1 MARPFR
7 VYEMSSY
14 FSQADRL
21 FRSRAIPALLDYVRI
36 KSLSPAFDPNWEQ
49 TGEIAKAMELMKS
62 WAEGA
67 AIPGLASRVSS
78 LEGRTPALI
87 IEVPGTRDD
96 LGSVLIYGH
105 LDKQP
110 AEGPWLHS
118 NDPFEA
124 VVVEDA
130 IFGRGVADDGYSC
143 FAAVTGLEVLSTEGK
158 DYPKVIILIEA
169 SEESGSPDLEYHIEE
184 ISSELQDLRLVVCLD
199 SGGLDFE
206 RLWVTSSLR
215 GNLVVTIDVKV
226 LEQGVHSGSAGGVVP
241 SSFRILRSLLSAIED
256 AETGKVLPKWL
267 NSEIPSLFVDRSIE
281 LDRQLNDPLAKAF
294 PSVAGLKL
302 IGESGSERILNQTW
316 RPSLALTGIEGIPDV
331 QSGGNVLRSHT
342 KAKISLRIPPDVN
355 AEKSLEKLVDLLE
368 SQSSEGAEVTVQAEA
383 PAQGW
388 LAPQPTAWVREALDS
403 ASMEAFS
410 KAAGFCGEGG
420 SIPFLATL
428 GSKFPLAQLVATGA
442 LGPGSNHHGPDESLR
457 VPMAVAVS
465 VAVAHLLSNTASSK
479 A

>member
-1 MARPFR
+1 
-7 VYEMSSY
+7 MSSF
-14 FSQADRL
+14 FSQADIS
-21 FRSRAIPALLDYVRI
+21 FRSRAVPTLLDYVRI
-36 KSLSPAFDPNWEQ
+36 KSLSPAFDPRWEQ
-49 TGEIAKAMELMKS
+49 TGEIAKAMDLIKS

-67 AIPGLASRVSS
+67 DIPGLSARVSS
-78 LEGRTPALI
+78 LKGRTPALV
-87 IEVPGTRDD
+87 IEVPGTRAD

-110 AEGPWLHS
+110 AVGPWLHGD
-118 NDPFEA
+118 DPFEA
-124 VVVEDA
+124 VVVQDA

-143 FAAVTGLEVLSTEGK
+143 FAAITGVEVLSAEGK
-158 DYPKVIILIEA
+158 DYPKVVILIEA
-169 SEESGSPDLEYHIEE
+169 SEESGSPDLEYHLEE
-184 ISSELQDLRLVVCLD
+184 IQGDLKDLRLVVCLD

-256 AETGKVLPKWL
+256 AETGRILPEWL
-267 NSEIPSLFVDRSIE
+267 NSEIPDLYVDRSVE
-281 LDRQLNDPLAKAF
+281 LDQQLNDPLAKAF

-302 IGESGSERILNQTW
+302 MGESGSERILNQTW

-342 KAKISLRIPPDVN
+342 KAKISLRIPPDVD
-355 AEKSLEKLVDLLE
+355 AEKSLEKLVELLE
-368 SQSSEGAEVTVQAEA
+368 SQSSEGAEVIVQTEA

-388 LAPQPTAWVREALDS
+388 LAPEPIAWVKEALDS
-403 ASMEAFS
+403 ASLEAFS
-410 KAAGFCGEGG
+410 RPVGFCGEGG
-420 SIPFLATL
+420 SIPFLSTL
-428 GSKFPLAQLVATGA
+428 GSKFPLAQVVATGA

-457 VPMAVAVS
+457 IPMAVAVS
-465 VAVAHLLSNTASSK
+465 AAVAHLLSNAASSK